1 MPARVPSSATV
12 ATAVPR
18 AWPPRK
24 RKVGTLQCPGSPLR
38 APPEGRLSLLPG
50 LLLRL
55 YAPPLDLFGRRLGGG
70 RRPRFPLRP
79 RVALLRDEG
88 RERRYRSSAAVHV
101 LHHPVIR
108 APFLGGDRATHVA
121 ALVVV
126 ELYVGVRPRYRRP
139 VDGGV
144 GAVAVAGYG
153 GAHVL
158 GGHRLRVR
166 VVEVGLHIVRPVGV
180 DVPGEDHGVGHVVGG
195 DEVED
200 PVALARVAVPDVHGE
215 EFPAPALEVQLGEE
229 YLLGEHVPRGP
240 RLAEALEEPP
250 LLLLAGE
257 RAPRVAGLAVRRV
270 DAVVV
275 RLVVAVLAGVQHV
288 EAREVAE
295 GEHAVEA
302 HVRPPRHGAAPEGN
316 VLVVGLVGRR
326 PAPEEPRTDYAVL
339 RDLVGVVVLD
349 LVVVPS

>member
-24 RKVGTLQCPGSPLR
+24 RKVGTLQCPGSTLR
-38 APPEGRLSLLPG
+38 APPERRLSLLPG

-79 RVALLRDEG
+79 RVAFLRDEG
-88 RERRYRSSAAVHV
+88 RERRHRGPAPVHV
-101 LHHPVIR
+101 LHHPVVR
-108 APFLGGDRATHVA
+108 APLLGCDRATHVA

-126 ELYVGVRPRYRRP
+126 ELDVGVRPRYRRT
-139 VDGGV
+139 VDYGV
-144 GAVAVAGYG
+144 RAVAVAGYG

-166 VVEVGLHIVRPVGV
+166 VVEVGLDVVRPVGV
-180 DVPGEDHGVGHVVGG
+180 DVPGEDHGVGHLVSC
-195 DEVED
+195 DEVAD
-200 PVALARVAVPDVHGE
+200 PVALALVAVPDVHGE
-215 EFPAPALEVQLGEE
+215 EFPSAALEVQPGEE
-229 YLLGEHVPRGP
+229 HLLGEHVPRGP
-240 RLAEALEEPP
+240 GVAEALEEPP

-257 RAPRVAGLAVRRV
+257 RAPRVSGLAVRRV
-270 DAVVV
+270 DAVLV
-275 RLVVAVLAGVQHV
+275 RLVVAVLAGVQDV

-302 HVRPPRHGAAPEGN
+302 HVRTPRHRPPPQGH